1 MVLDKNI
8 TSSIIQQASATINK
22 RLNNSIN
29 GIIQPD
35 YSFIKL
41 AYKEDSSKV
50 ESMNFD
56 DENGAASNAEN
67 HWCDFANNF
76 VLQ

>member
-8 TSSIIQQASATINK
+8 TSSLIQQASATINK

-35 YSFIKL
+35 YSLIKL

-56 DENGAASNAEN
+56 DENDSASNAEN

>member
-35 YSFIKL
+35 YSLIKL

-56 DENGAASNAEN
+56 DENGSASNAEN

>member
-35 YSFIKL
+35 YSLIKL

-56 DENGAASNAEN
+56 DENGSA
-67 HWCDFANNF
+67 
-76 VLQ
+76 

>member
-1 MVLDKNI
+1 MVPDKIN
-8 TSSIIQQASATINK
+8 TSNIIQQANALISK
-22 RLNNSIN
+22 RLNKSIN

-35 YSFIKL
+35 YTLIKK
-41 AYKEDSSKV
+41 AYREDSSKV

-56 DENGAASNAEN
+56 DENGAASTAEN